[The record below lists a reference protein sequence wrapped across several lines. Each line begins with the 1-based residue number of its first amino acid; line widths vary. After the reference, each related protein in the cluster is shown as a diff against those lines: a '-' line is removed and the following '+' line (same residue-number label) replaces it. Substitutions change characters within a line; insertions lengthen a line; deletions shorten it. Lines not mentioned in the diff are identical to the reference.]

1 MEFPRFRGQG
11 DLKNVHQSG
20 GTPSLLLG
28 VTVREMGVRLPA
40 VALAVV
46 CLAACVA
53 SARAG
58 SERRAAARVVP
69 RVPAVALVNPVVLE
83 NQRPGTPGWLGS
95 VATDRAIEVYA
106 GSTDALPGDSVSVH
120 VSTVPAARYRLV
132 VYRLGWYHGVGARQ
146 VGCSP
151 SCGQDEQGAPQAIP
165 APDGDGRIVAGW
177 PVTDTIAVNRG
188 WVSGY
193 YLFRAILT
201 SGPQAG
207 ASASTYVIVREPSSR
222 SAMLVQVPVNTWQA
236 YNSWGGR
243 SLYDLPGLGPRARR
257 VSFDRPYAWYG
268 PGGQGPLGWELPLVR
283 FIERNGWDVSYQSDV
298 VTDARPASLLRHR
311 LVVVAGHDEYWSR
324 RMRDGFETARDQG
337 VNLAFMGAN
346 DAYWQVQM
354 EDAGRTVMSYKSLY
368 DPNPDPWGK
377 TAMFRELTPPRYEC
391 GLIGI
396 QAQGVGLHWQPG
408 DYSVVASSLNDPWM
422 RNTGFTASTTLR
434 GIVSVE
440 SDTIP
445 GNQTAASSCGHAL
458 TVFFH
463 RELGGDKDGNA
474 DATRYI
480 APSGATVFASGS
492 HQFAWGLDDF
502 KLGPDQGHLVSHPLQ
517 RFMQNAFNSM
527 TH

>member
-1 MEFPRFRGQG
+1 MATGR
-11 DLKNVHQSG
+11 
-20 GTPSLLLG
+20 
-28 VTVREMGVRLPA
+28 A
-40 VALAVV
+40 V
-46 CLAACVA
+46 
-53 SARAG
+53 
-58 SERRAAARVVP
+58 
-69 RVPAVALVNPVVLE
+69 
-83 NQRPGTPGWLGS
+83 
-95 VATDRAIEVYA
+95 EVYA
-106 GSTDALPGDSVSVH
+106 GSTDALPGDLVGVH

-132 VYRLGWYHGVGARQ
+132 VYRLGWYGGVGARQ
-146 VGCSP
+146 VACSP
-151 SCGQDEQGAPQAIP
+151 GCAQDEQGAPQAVP
-165 APDGDGRIVAGW
+165 PPDGDGRIVAGW
-177 PVTDTIAVNRG
+177 PVTDTVAIAPG

-207 ASASTYVIVREPSSR
+207 ASATTYVIVRTPSWR

-257 VSFDRPYAWYG
+257 VSFDRPYAWSG

-298 VTDARPASLLRHR
+298 ATDAWPGSLLRHR

-324 RMRDGFETARDQG
+324 RMRDGFELARDQG

-368 DPNPDPWGK
+368 DPNPDPLGK

-396 QAQGVGLHWQPG
+396 QHQGVGLHWQPG
-408 DYSVVASSLNDPWM
+408 DYSVVASSLGDPWM
-422 RNTGFTASTTLR
+422 RHTGFTASTRLP

-440 SDTIP
+440 SDSIP
-445 GNQTAASSCGHAL
+445 GNQTAASSCGHTL

-480 APSGATVFASGS
+480 APSGAIVFASGS
-492 HQFAWGLDDF
+492 HQFSWGLDDF
-502 KLGPDQGHLVSHPLQ
+502 KLNPDQGHGLVSRPLQ

-527 TH
+527 LRNDPRRLRPRRRHGAASR